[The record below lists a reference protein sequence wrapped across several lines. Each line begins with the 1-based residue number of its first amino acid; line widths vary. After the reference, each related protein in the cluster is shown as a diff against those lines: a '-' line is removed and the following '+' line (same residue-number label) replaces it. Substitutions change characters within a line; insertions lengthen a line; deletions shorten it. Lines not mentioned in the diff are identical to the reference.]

1 MTLNEHIEAFSELGK
16 FLEQFFNDSNTKD
29 DEFSQR
35 LATEIEA
42 AVHYNGWFTKNNVRF
57 SLQQWQL
64 ALTEDNLSAWLKNYD
79 INTKAPKTIGLILA
93 GNVPLVGFHDVLS
106 VLVTGHNV
114 LIKYSSNDQ
123 RLLPLLLEKLK
134 AINSKY
140 NERIKTA
147 KDQLKGFDAV
157 IATGSN
163 NTSRYFNYYFKNVPS
178 IIRKNR
184 HSVAILTGEE
194 SPEQIQLLA
203 NDIFRYYGL
212 GCRNVSKLLV
222 PEGYNF
228 NTFFENI
235 MNWSE
240 VINDNKYANNY
251 DYNKAVYLMSG
262 ANMLDNNFVLLK
274 DDKGFSS
281 PIGVLFQDSY
291 KNLEELE
298 EILAE
303 EKDNL
308 QCLVSN
314 NLQPHHIYFGETQ
327 HPKLWDYADNIDTV
341 EFLLKVN

>member
-79 INTKAPKTIGLILA
+79 INTKVPKTIGLILA

-274 DDKGFSS
+274 EDNGFSS

-308 QCLVSN
+308 QCVVSN
-314 NLQPHHIYFGETQ
+314 NLQPQHIYFGETQ

>member
-16 FLEQFFNDSNTKD
+16 FLEHFFNDSNTKD

-274 DDKGFSS
+274 EDKGFSS

-291 KNLEELE
+291 KNLEEVE

-308 QCLVSN
+308 QCVVSN

>member
-79 INTKAPKTIGLILA
+79 INTKAPNTIGLILA

-123 RLLPLLLEKLK
+123 RLLPLLLGKLK
-134 AINSKY
+134 AINNKY
-140 NERIKTA
+140 NDRIKTA

-274 DDKGFSS
+274 EDKGFSS

-308 QCLVSN
+308 QCVVSN

>member
-79 INTKAPKTIGLILA
+79 INTKVPKTIGLILA

-134 AINSKY
+134 AINNKY
-140 NERIKTA
+140 NDRIKTA

-274 DDKGFSS
+274 EDKGFSS

-308 QCLVSN
+308 QCVVSN

>member
-140 NERIKTA
+140 NEKIKTA

-274 DDKGFSS
+274 EDKGFSS

-291 KNLEELE
+291 NNLEELE

-308 QCLVSN
+308 QCVVSN

>member
-79 INTKAPKTIGLILA
+79 INTKVPKTIGLILA

-140 NERIKTA
+140 NEIIKTA

-274 DDKGFSS
+274 EDNGFSS

-308 QCLVSN
+308 QCVVSN
-314 NLQPHHIYFGETQ
+314 NLQPQHIYFGETQ

>member
-1 MTLNEHIEAFSELGK
+1 
-16 FLEQFFNDSNTKD
+16 
-29 DEFSQR
+29 
-35 LATEIEA
+35 
-42 AVHYNGWFTKNNVRF
+42 
-57 SLQQWQL
+57 
-64 ALTEDNLSAWLKNYD
+64 
-79 INTKAPKTIGLILA
+79 
-93 GNVPLVGFHDVLS
+93 VLS

-134 AINSKY
+134 AINNKY
-140 NERIKTA
+140 NDRIKTA

-274 DDKGFSS
+274 EDKGFSS

-308 QCLVSN
+308 QCVVSN

>member
-42 AVHYNGWFTKNNVRF
+42 AVHYNGWVTKNNVRF

-79 INTKAPKTIGLILA
+79 INTKGPKTIGLILA

-274 DDKGFSS
+274 EDKGFSS

>member
-79 INTKAPKTIGLILA
+79 INTKVPKTIGLILA

-262 ANMLDNNFVLLK
+262 ANMLDNR
-274 DDKGFSS
+274 FSS

-308 QCLVSN
+308 QCVVSN
-314 NLQPHHIYFGETQ
+314 NLQPQHIYFGETQ

>member
-64 ALTEDNLSAWLKNYD
+64 ALTEDNLSAWLKNYN
-79 INTKAPKTIGLILA
+79 IKTKTPKTIGLILA

-123 RLLPLLLEKLK
+123 RLLPLLLEELK
-134 AINSKY
+134 AINNKY
-140 NERIKTA
+140 KDRIKTA

-274 DDKGFSS
+274 EDNGFSS

-308 QCLVSN
+308 QCVVSN

>member
-64 ALTEDNLSAWLKNYD
+64 ALTEDNLSAWLKNYN

-274 DDKGFSS
+274 EDKGFSS

-308 QCLVSN
+308 QCVVSN

>member
-106 VLVTGHNV
+106 VLITGHNV

-123 RLLPLLLEKLK
+123 RLLPILLEKLK
-134 AINSKY
+134 AINSNY

-147 KDQLKGFDAV
+147 KDQIKGFDAV

-274 DDKGFSS
+274 EDKGFSS

-308 QCLVSN
+308 QCVVSN

>member
-64 ALTEDNLSAWLKNYD
+64 ALTEDNLSAWLKNYN

-262 ANMLDNNFVLLK
+262 ANMLDNKFVLLK

-308 QCLVSN
+308 QCVVSN
-314 NLQPHHIYFGETQ
+314 NLQPQHIYFGETQ

>member
-79 INTKAPKTIGLILA
+79 INTKTSKTIGLILA

-123 RLLPLLLEKLK
+123 RLLPILLEKLK
-134 AINSKY
+134 AINNNY

-147 KDQLKGFDAV
+147 KDQIKGFDAV

-274 DDKGFSS
+274 EDKGFSS

-308 QCLVSN
+308 QCVVSN

>member
-79 INTKAPKTIGLILA
+79 INTKAPNTIGLILA

-134 AINSKY
+134 AINNKY
-140 NERIKTA
+140 NDRIKTA

-274 DDKGFSS
+274 EDNGFSS

-308 QCLVSN
+308 QCVVSN

>member
-64 ALTEDNLSAWLKNYD
+64 ALTENNLSAWLKNYD
-79 INTKAPKTIGLILA
+79 INTKTPKTIGLILA

-140 NERIKTA
+140 NEKIKTA

-274 DDKGFSS
+274 EDKGFSS

-291 KNLEELE
+291 KNLEDLE

-308 QCLVSN
+308 QCVVSN

>member
-134 AINSKY
+134 AINNKY

-274 DDKGFSS
+274 EDKGFSS

-308 QCLVSN
+308 QCVVSN

>member
-79 INTKAPKTIGLILA
+79 INTKTSKTIGLILA

-123 RLLPLLLEKLK
+123 RLLPILLEKLK
-134 AINSKY
+134 AINSNY

-147 KDQLKGFDAV
+147 KDQIKGFDAV

-274 DDKGFSS
+274 EDKGFSS

-308 QCLVSN
+308 QCVVSN

>member
-1 MTLNEHIEAFSELGK
+1 MTLNEHIEAFSELGR
-16 FLEQFFNDSNTKD
+16 FLEQFFNDSNTND

-64 ALTEDNLSAWLKNYD
+64 AFTEDNLSSWLKNYD
-79 INTKAPKTIGLILA
+79 IYIKTPKTIGLILA

-106 VLVTGHNV
+106 VLITGHNV

-123 RLLPLLLEKLK
+123 RLLPILLEKLK

-274 DDKGFSS
+274 EDKGFSS

-308 QCLVSN
+308 QCIVSN

-327 HPKLWDYADNIDTV
+327 LPKLWDYADNIDTV

>member
-134 AINSKY
+134 AINTNY

-274 DDKGFSS
+274 EDKGFSS

-308 QCLVSN
+308 QCVVSN

>member
-79 INTKAPKTIGLILA
+79 INTKAPNTIGLILA

-134 AINSKY
+134 AINNKY
-140 NERIKTA
+140 NDRIKTA

-308 QCLVSN
+308 QCVVSN

>member
-79 INTKAPKTIGLILA
+79 INTKGPKTIGLILA

-157 IATGSN
+157 IATGSL
-163 NTSRYFNYYFKNVPS
+163 SL
-178 IIRKNR
+178 I
-184 HSVAILTGEE
+184 
-194 SPEQIQLLA
+194 
-203 NDIFRYYGL
+203 
-212 GCRNVSKLLV
+212 
-222 PEGYNF
+222 
-228 NTFFENI
+228 
-235 MNWSE
+235 
-240 VINDNKYANNY
+240 
-251 DYNKAVYLMSG
+251 
-262 ANMLDNNFVLLK
+262 
-274 DDKGFSS
+274 
-281 PIGVLFQDSY
+281 
-291 KNLEELE
+291 
-298 EILAE
+298 
-303 EKDNL
+303 
-308 QCLVSN
+308 
-314 NLQPHHIYFGETQ
+314 HI
-327 HPKLWDYADNIDTV
+327 
-341 EFLLKVN
+341 

>member
-64 ALTEDNLSAWLKNYD
+64 ALTENNLSAWLKNYD
-79 INTKAPKTIGLILA
+79 INTKTPKTIGLILA

-274 DDKGFSS
+274 EDNGFSS

-308 QCLVSN
+308 QCVVSN
-314 NLQPHHIYFGETQ
+314 NLQPQHIYFGETQ

>member
-29 DEFSQR
+29 DEFSQK

-64 ALTEDNLSAWLKNYD
+64 ALTEDNLSAWLKNYN
-79 INTKAPKTIGLILA
+79 IKTKTPKTIGLILA

-123 RLLPLLLEKLK
+123 RLLPLLLEELK
-134 AINSKY
+134 AINNKY
-140 NERIKTA
+140 KDRIKTA

-274 DDKGFSS
+274 EDKGFSS

-291 KNLEELE
+291 NNLEELE

-308 QCLVSN
+308 QCVVSN

>member
-147 KDQLKGFDAV
+147 IDQLKGFDAV

-274 DDKGFSS
+274 EDKGFSS

-308 QCLVSN
+308 QCVVSN

>member
-134 AINSKY
+134 AINNKY
-140 NERIKTA
+140 NDRIKTA

-228 NTFFENI
+228 NTFFENL

-274 DDKGFSS
+274 EDKGFSS

-308 QCLVSN
+308 QCVVSN

>member
-57 SLQQWQL
+57 SLKQWQL
-64 ALTEDNLSAWLKNYD
+64 ALTEDNLSAWLKNYN
-79 INTKAPKTIGLILA
+79 INTKTPKTIGLILA

-274 DDKGFSS
+274 EDKGFSS

-308 QCLVSN
+308 QCVVSN

>member
-64 ALTEDNLSAWLKNYD
+64 ALTEDNLSAWLKNYN
-79 INTKAPKTIGLILA
+79 INTKGPKTIGLILA

-274 DDKGFSS
+274 EDKGFSS

-291 KNLEELE
+291 KILEELE

-308 QCLVSN
+308 QCVVSN

>member
-274 DDKGFSS
+274 EDKGFSS

-308 QCLVSN
+308 QCVVSN

>member
-64 ALTEDNLSAWLKNYD
+64 ALTENNLSAWLKNYN
-79 INTKAPKTIGLILA
+79 INTKTPKTIGLILA

-140 NERIKTA
+140 NEKIKTA

-274 DDKGFSS
+274 EDKGFSS

-291 KNLEELE
+291 NNLEELE

-308 QCLVSN
+308 QCVVSN

>member
-79 INTKAPKTIGLILA
+79 INTKGPKTIGLILA

-274 DDKGFSS
+274 EDKGFSS

>member
-1 MTLNEHIEAFSELGK
+1 MTLNKHIEAFSKLGEFLGQFSDNSNIPQDEL
-16 FLEQFFNDSNTKD
+16 
-29 DEFSQR
+29 SQK
-35 LATEIEA
+35 LATEIDS
-42 AVHYNGWFTKNNVRF
+42 AVHYNGWFTINNVKF
-57 SLQQWQL
+57 SLEQWHL
-64 ALTEDNLSAWLKNYD
+64 ALTKENLDTWLKDYN
-79 INTKAPKTIGLILA
+79 IPTTEPKIIGLILA

-106 VLVTGHNV
+106 VLVTGHKV

-123 RLLPLLLEKLK
+123 RLLPLILEKLK
-134 AINSKY
+134 SINSSY
-140 NERIKTA
+140 SDRILVA

-163 NTSRYFNYYFKNVPS
+163 NTSRYFEYYFKDVPS

-184 HSVAILTGEE
+184 HSVAILTGKET
-194 SPEQIQLLA
+194 PEQLQLLA

-212 GCRNVSKLLV
+212 GCRNVSKLFV
-222 PEGYNF
+222 PEGYVF
-228 NTFFENI
+228 NEFFENI

-274 DDKGFSS
+274 EDKGFSS

-291 KNLEELE
+291 KDLEDLK
-298 EILAE
+298 EILSA

-308 QCLVSN
+308 QCVVSN
-314 NLQPHHIYFGETQ
+314 NLKPHHIYFGNTQ

>member
-123 RLLPLLLEKLK
+123 RLLPILLEKLK
-134 AINSKY
+134 AINSNY

-147 KDQLKGFDAV
+147 KDQIKGFDAV

-274 DDKGFSS
+274 EDKGFSS

-308 QCLVSN
+308 QCVVSN

>member
-79 INTKAPKTIGLILA
+79 INTKVPKTIGLILA

-194 SPEQIQLLA
+194 APEQIQLLA

-274 DDKGFSS
+274 EDNGFSS

-308 QCLVSN
+308 QCVVSN
-314 NLQPHHIYFGETQ
+314 NLQPQHIYFGETQ

>member
-79 INTKAPKTIGLILA
+79 INTKGPKTIGLILA

-147 KDQLKGFDAV
+147 RDQLKGFDAV

-274 DDKGFSS
+274 EDKGFSS

>member
-163 NTSRYFNYYFKNVPS
+163 NTSRYFNFYFKNVPS

-274 DDKGFSS
+274 EDKGFSS

-308 QCLVSN
+308 QCVVSN

>member
-79 INTKAPKTIGLILA
+79 INTKAPNTIGLILA

-134 AINSKY
+134 AINNKY
-140 NERIKTA
+140 NDRIKTA

-274 DDKGFSS
+274 EDKGFSS

-308 QCLVSN
+308 QCVVSN

>member
-64 ALTEDNLSAWLKNYD
+64 ALTEDKLSAWLKNYD
-79 INTKAPKTIGLILA
+79 INTKVPKTIGLILA

-274 DDKGFSS
+274 EDNGFSS

-308 QCLVSN
+308 QCVVSN
-314 NLQPHHIYFGETQ
+314 NLQPQHIYFGETQ

>member
-134 AINSKY
+134 AINNKY
-140 NERIKTA
+140 NDRIKTA

-308 QCLVSN
+308 QCVVSN